1 MEEPREQ
8 VTEAAQ
14 ALSELGAAKGGR
26 ARAAVL
32 SPEDRREIARIAAEK
47 RWGTKPSSLPRETHE
62 GTLKIGDREIP
73 CSVLENGTRV
83 FSITGLSSAMGSKMK
98 GGGRTADGSFQ
109 LPPFLAS
116 ASLRPFISNDLLVP
130 LMSPILYKPKHG
142 GRAAVGYEATLL
154 PQICEVILDA
164 AKAGVLRR
172 RSSKIVQAAEILIRG
187 FARVGIIALIDEATG
202 YQADRARDELNKIL
216 QAYIAK
222 ELLPW
227 TKRFPDEFFRQIYRL
242 RKWDYREGSH
252 KRPRIIGQLV
262 KKLVYEPLPPGVLH
276 ELERKNPPDEK
287 GYRRHRHHQFLTPE
301 TGHPHLDRQIVEV
314 TTLMRVSDDE
324 HAFRRLFD
332 KAFPKK
338 NQQLPIEWKEDGEE
352 IS

>member
-1 MEEPREQ
+1 
-8 VTEAAQ
+8 
-14 ALSELGAAKGGR
+14 
-26 ARAAVL
+26 
-32 SPEDRREIARIAAEK
+32 
-47 RWGTKPSSLPRETHE
+47 
-62 GTLKIGDREIP
+62 
-73 CSVLENGTRV
+73 
-83 FSITGLSSAMGSKMK
+83 MK

-227 TKRFPDEFFRQIYRL
+227 TKRFPV
-242 RKWDYREGSH
+242 
-252 KRPRIIGQLV
+252 LV
-262 KKLVYEPLPPGVLH
+262 S
-276 ELERKNPPDEK
+276 R
-287 GYRRHRHHQFLTPE
+287 
-301 TGHPHLDRQIVEV
+301 
-314 TTLMRVSDDE
+314 
-324 HAFRRLFD
+324 
-332 KAFPKK
+332 
-338 NQQLPIEWKEDGEE
+338 
-352 IS
+352 